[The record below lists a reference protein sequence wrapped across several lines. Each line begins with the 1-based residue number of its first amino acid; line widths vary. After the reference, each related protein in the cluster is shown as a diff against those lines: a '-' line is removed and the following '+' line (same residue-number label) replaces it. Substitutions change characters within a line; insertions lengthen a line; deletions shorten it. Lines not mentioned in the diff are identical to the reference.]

1 MPKFQFFCIPD
12 SERKKFTYLEM
23 DGDSFFVEK
32 TQLLKLGF
40 EVEDEAVLADTPEE
54 AIEKFHSNYMYALQE
69 YADSTPGG
77 GVATFII
84 ESYKDIIDRL
94 RS

>member
-23 DGDSFFVEK
+23 DGDSFLVEK
-32 TQLLKLGF
+32 TQLLKLSF
-40 EVEDEAVLADTPEE
+40 EVEDDAILAGTPEE
-54 AIEKFHSNYMYALQE
+54 AIEKFYSNYTYALQE
-69 YADSTPGG
+69 YADSTLGG

-84 ESYKDIIDRL
+84 ESYKDIIGRL